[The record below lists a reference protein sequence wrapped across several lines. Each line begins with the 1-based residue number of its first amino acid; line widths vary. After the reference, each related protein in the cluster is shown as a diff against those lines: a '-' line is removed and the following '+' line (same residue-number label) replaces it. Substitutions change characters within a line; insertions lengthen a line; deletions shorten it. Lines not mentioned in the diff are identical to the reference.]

1 VSREVSVD
9 VSCRPVGILT
19 ISFVSLV
26 LGLPT
31 GNFLE
36 TSLARRVA
44 NTVPPGPFFEFKRN
58 LPANDME
65 RISFF
70 LSRTVEC
77 WRKKRLSTGVDDPH
91 HLLDI
96 CTFLSRG

>member
-1 VSREVSVD
+1 MD

-70 LSRTVEC
+70 SFPYRGMLEKKTV
-77 WRKKRLSTGVDDPH
+77 VN
-91 HLLDI
+91 
-96 CTFLSRG
+96 RGR